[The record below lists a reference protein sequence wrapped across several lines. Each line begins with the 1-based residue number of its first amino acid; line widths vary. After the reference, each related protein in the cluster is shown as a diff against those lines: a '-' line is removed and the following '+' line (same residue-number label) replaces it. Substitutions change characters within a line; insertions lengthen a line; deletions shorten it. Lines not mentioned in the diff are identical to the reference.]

1 MAHPWPTEPHEKQ
14 LLLHRLRDKYSR
26 LFGPEHLEADM
37 VEILKPEQNNTSI
50 AVRKYHVQ
58 KIEINSKPEKTAQ
71 QLKIEAQYERKR
83 SALRTRYK
91 LEPTFTMPDTITA
104 VPVVKDPHE
113 QEEVAAD
120 TTENTTASEEI
131 PIDQP
136 EGSEIDL
143 EIMINL
149 EEKQD
154 IEGIEDIP
162 PIAPVISNRERK
174 RLLWLSKI
182 PKKH

>member
-14 LLLHRLRDKYSR
+14 LLLRRLKNKYSR

-37 VEILKPEQNNTSI
+37 IELSKPEQNKTNI
-50 AVRKYHVQ
+50 DVRQYHVQ
-58 KIEINSKPEKTAQ
+58 NIEIHNKPKKTAQ

-104 VPVVKDPHE
+104 VPIVKNPPE

-120 TTENTTASEEI
+120 TTENAPAAEEI
-131 PIDQP
+131 PINQP

-182 PKKH
+182 PKKQ